1 MSKNRTIHSSKKNES
16 GFTLLELLVVMVII
30 STLAVIGLR
39 TFLRSQMRGRDAK
52 RKNDL
57 EQITRALEMYR
68 SDKGYYPVN
77 SLTGQTGQIRV
88 AYDSETKQTSF
99 VWGEVF
105 NDLDNS
111 LTIYMPVLPMDP
123 SGLTYYYQA
132 YHRDTGDP
140 DDGVHVHAQED
151 EDDDD
156 YQAEAYKIFAFLEN
170 GDDPE
175 ATIEAAVIE
184 GSDCDDSAADLPC
197 NFLVYSF
204 NILPIAD

>member
-1 MSKNRTIHSSKKNES
+1 MSKNRTTHSSKKNES

-68 SDKGYYPVN
+68 SDKGFYPVN
-77 SLTGQTGQIRV
+77 SVVGQIKV
-88 AYDSETKQTSF
+88 AHNDGADKTSF
-99 VWGEVF
+99 IWGEVF
-105 NDLDNS
+105 NDLDNT

-132 YHRDTGDP
+132 YHRDTSDVN
-140 DDGVHVHAQED
+140 DGVHRHTPDD
-151 EDDDD
+151 EDSGD

-175 ATIEAAVIE
+175 ATIEVAVIE
-184 GSDCDDSAADLPC
+184 DSDCDDSAADLPC

>member
-1 MSKNRTIHSSKKNES
+1 MFKNQQSLLGKKNEH

-52 RKNDL
+52 RKSDL

-77 SLTGQTGQIRV
+77 SEAGQIRV
-88 AYDSETKQTSF
+88 AYNGGVDQTSF
-99 VWGEVF
+99 DWGEVF
-105 NDLDNS
+105 NDPDNT
-111 LTIYMPVLPMDP
+111 LTIYMPVLPQDP

-132 YHRDTGDP
+132 YHRDAGAA
-140 DDGVHVHAQED
+140 DGVHVHSVDD
-151 EDDDD
+151 EDADD

-170 GDDPE
+170 GDDPK
-175 ATIEAAVIE
+175 AVTEAAIIA
-184 GSDCDDSAADLPC
+184 GSDCDDSATDLPC

-204 NILPIAD
+204 NILPTAD